1 MVPLFAVVGRQR
13 GGRCETLTGMTVQRA
28 GELSDDLSCVLH
40 RPQNWPSGSRCQLD
54 QFWAE
59 SETVSLS
66 LTHLA
71 CCKDVTASPSN
82 PSSQHRV
89 YPLPRCTKKGQSE
102 NIFLA
107 QWIEKEHEHPIC
119 SADLI
124 FFIISSHLIILRLVR
139 ALMGSWPS
147 GLEEMPCG
155 RPALLA
161 KTALFGFVDST
172 YDKFLNGKINSSL
185 KHWSC

>member
-89 YPLPRCTKKGQSE
+89 YPLPRCTKKGQSA
-102 NIFLA
+102 NIFLT
-107 QWIEKEHEHPIC
+107 QWIEKEHEHPVYQFVLVWTWFC
-119 SADLI
+119 ALSTPGRLALPQFPRLKHRDQFSRRGMHL
-124 FFIISSHLIILRLVR
+124 FQIISSGCRRVKR
-139 ALMGSWPS
+139 KP
-147 GLEEMPCG
+147 
-155 RPALLA
+155 RP
-161 KTALFGFVDST
+161 V
-172 YDKFLNGKINSSL
+172 N
-185 KHWSC
+185 